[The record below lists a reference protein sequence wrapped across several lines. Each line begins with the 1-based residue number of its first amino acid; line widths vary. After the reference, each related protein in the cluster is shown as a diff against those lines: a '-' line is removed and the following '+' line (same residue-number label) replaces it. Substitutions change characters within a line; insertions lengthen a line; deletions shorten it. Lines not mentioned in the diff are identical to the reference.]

1 VATNDQLALLRA
13 MAEGDFERHEAQ
25 SLRTSGG
32 LDNHG
37 TVIGAAFYLAV
48 RRQFERRY
56 RPDDVIRL
64 VADTRAMFDQTG
76 DVIDPRAAELIVRSA
91 LGEHGRLSDMPGA
104 KKVEMPCVRRLT
116 GAVGVLAGAV
126 PTSTRDN
133 RSIL

>member
-37 TVIGAAFYLAV
+37 TVIGAAV